1 MESVEG
7 PILEGLWTKMRL
19 KFYGTR
25 GSIPVAGP
33 QCARYGGNTTCV
45 RVDSL
50 CLPTGTWLAVDAG
63 TGIVPLSWDFAKA
76 KASAITVLLTHF
88 HHDHTQGLPLTH
100 LPYAKDIPIDL
111 YGPYEHGIGPRQ
123 AYQTMMQPPYFPV
136 HFKEIASH
144 IRCHNIGF
152 PNSHVI
158 VLHPRGGTALL
169 STEVFERAQTSQQI
183 GFAGGQRHPIDEC
196 MVIQMYRSNHPEAT
210 ISYRFEERPT
220 GQTFVFVTDHENQS
234 GIPRRFR
241 QHLAGADLLVMDC
254 QYTREKY
261 DALTAGWGHATPD
274 YVASVATELAVPRLG
289 LTHHDPPAT
298 DEQIDGMVRMAQD
311 AAPDIDVFGCRDY
324 QEIDLE
330 APVLAGTAV

>member
-1 MESVEG
+1 MQ
-7 PILEGLWTKMRL
+7 L

-33 QCARYGGNTTCV
+33 QCTRYGGNTTCV
-45 RVDSL
+45 KVDSP
-50 CLPTGTWLAVDAG
+50 CLPPGVWLVIDAG
-63 TGIVPLSWDFAKA
+63 TGIVPLSWDFARA
-76 KASAITVLLTHF
+76 KASAITILLTHF
-88 HHDHTQGLPLTH
+88 HHDHTQGFPLTH
-100 LPYAKDIPIDL
+100 LPYAKQIPVDF

-144 IRCHNIGF
+144 IHCHNIGF

-158 VLHPRGGTALL
+158 VVHPRAGSTLL
-169 STEVFERAQTSQQI
+169 STEAFERAGEGQ
-183 GFAGGQRHPIDEC
+183 GHVAFPNGQRPAVDEC
-196 MVIQMYRSNHPEAT
+196 MVIRMYRSNHPENT

-220 GQTFVFVTDHENQS
+220 GQVFVFVTDHENQS

-241 QHLAGADLLVMDC
+241 DHLDGADLLVMDC

-274 YVASVATELAVPRLG
+274 YVAGVASELRVPRLG
-289 LTHHDPPAT
+289 LTHHDPPSS
-298 DEQIDGMVRMAQD
+298 DEQIDAIVANAQEF
-311 AAPDIDVFGCRDY
+311 APGIDVFGCRDY
-324 QEIDLE
+324 LE
-330 APVLAGTAV
+330 LGVVA